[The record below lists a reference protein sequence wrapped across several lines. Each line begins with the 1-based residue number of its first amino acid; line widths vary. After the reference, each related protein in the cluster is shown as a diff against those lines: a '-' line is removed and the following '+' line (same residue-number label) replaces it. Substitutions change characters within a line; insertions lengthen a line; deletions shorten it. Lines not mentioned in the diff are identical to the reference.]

1 MMSEY
6 YVHILI
12 HKALQGLKQSI
23 LSIKKSIAA
32 VLCIMFSITM
42 NSFWYE

>member
-23 LSIKKSIAA
+23 LSIKKTIAA
-32 VLCIMFSITM
+32 VLSVLWILFATSKKL
-42 NSFWYE
+42 